1 VTPGTF
7 VFVLSDFVPEPSN
20 ELWLA
25 AIEHRW
31 DVVPVVIQDPTWE
44 QSFPDV
50 SGIVVPLRD
59 PGTRKLTPVRLRRK
73 EAANRRAHNAA
84 RLQALLER
92 FRSLDIDPILVSS
105 SEPFAILTEFLG
117 WTDLRRTRRV
127 LGA

>member
-50 SGIVVPLRD
+50 SGIVVPLRN
-59 PGTRKLTPVRLRRK
+59 PRTGRLTPVRLRRK
-73 EAANRRAHNAA
+73 EAAKRRAHNAE

-92 FRSLDIDPILVSS
+92 FRSLDIDSILVSS
-105 SEPFAILTEFLG
+105 SEPFAILTEFLA

-127 LGA
+127 LGT